1 MKTGDVTGGTNSA
14 GVDQSVFAMPEGM
27 TIRYDKPTDDLTNL
41 VTGYH
46 VYGAR
51 GAALE
56 GQVDWFLPATANV
69 RFAFDA
75 GPISIAIG
83 RRSFP
88 AMPSAALF
96 GPTSIALKAQSHG
109 GVMVGFGVS
118 ALGWSR
124 FFHRPAHSYRNM
136 IVPFDQACDP
146 DFAHDLEARLAAAEH
161 EGEVAAI
168 LDAALIDRLGPPHP
182 DEPLILHLMAII
194 GRDGAT
200 DIRMVANELGI
211 TTDALRRLSVRH
223 FGFTPK
229 MLLRRARFLRS
240 FLRMFRTREVV
251 DYSAIDP
258 SYFDVSHFLRDANTF
273 LGTTPRRFMARS
285 TPFLDASLR
294 ARAAVLGAPTQALH
308 LVTVR

>member
-1 MKTGDVTGGTNSA
+1 MKTGDATGGTNSA
-14 GVDQSVFAMPEGM
+14 GVDRSVFAMPEGM
-27 TIRYDKPTDDLTNL
+27 TIRYDRPADALTNL

-51 GAALE
+51 GPAPE

-75 GPISIAIG
+75 GQISISIG
-83 RRSFP
+83 RRTFAS
-88 AMPSAALF
+88 MPPAALF

-118 ALGWSR
+118 ALGWNR
-124 FFHRPAHSYRNM
+124 FFHQPAHSYRNM
-136 IVPFDQACDP
+136 IVPLDQTCDP
-146 DFAHDLEARLAAAEH
+146 GFAHDLETRLSAAER
-161 EGEVAAI
+161 EEDVAAI
-168 LDAALIDRLGPPHP
+168 LDAALLERLGSPHA
-182 DEPLILHLMAII
+182 DEPLILQLMAII
-194 GRDGAT
+194 GRDGST
-200 DIRMVANELGI
+200 DIRMVAAELGI

-240 FLRMFRTREVV
+240 FLRMFRTRETV

-308 LVTVR
+308 PVAVA